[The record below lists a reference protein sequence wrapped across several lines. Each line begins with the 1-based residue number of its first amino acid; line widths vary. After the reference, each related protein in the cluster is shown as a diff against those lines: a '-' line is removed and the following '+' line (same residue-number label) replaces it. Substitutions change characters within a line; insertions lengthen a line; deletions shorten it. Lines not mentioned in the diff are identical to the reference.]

1 MVLLRFQQS
10 FSQQVEEQ
18 RLDSTTLDFLRVS
31 CDLRSAHDDR
41 LRQISWKKFACREI
55 PTRNEGTV
63 LRLLGSKPQPVKDL
77 HFLNCG
83 RLLATLESVRQNVH
97 QTDLQGVLAQPV
109 CWR

>member
-1 MVLLRFQQS
+1 MFRAICAVHM
-10 FSQQVEEQ
+10 
-18 RLDSTTLDFLRVS
+18 TIDF
-31 CDLRSAHDDR
+31 AKF
-41 LRQISWKKFACREI
+41 SWKKFACREI